1 MKKSI
6 NVSCNLH
13 GVWIISAIIE
23 GVSVTRS
30 YYFSTRREAYS
41 QFINEFKA
49 YF

>member
-6 NVSCNLH
+6 NITCNLH

-23 GVSVTRS
+23 GISVSRS
-30 YYFSTRREAYS
+30 YYFSTRSKAYL